1 MTNNWLH
8 KSTRLHFQV
17 HSWPQFAIYRFW
29 QKFTVQKKEK
39 RKPSVVFCK
48 ICELGVS
55 IIQDGQWQKNIAT
68 FWAGLQS
75 LLSPK
80 VTEIIHCGLVSWE
93 SEATPSA
100 TPFFKTKLA
109 VLPNYECPG
118 LICLAL
124 RARRKFGLIL
134 VIKFFLVEV
143 MKKSS

>member
-55 IIQDGQWQKNIAT
+55 IIQDGPWQKNIAT
-68 FWAGLQS
+68 FLAGLQS
-75 LLSPK
+75 LLLPK
-80 VTEIIHCGLVSWE
+80 VTEITVHSIIPVYWANLNILFIPISMSTFHFGSIL
-93 SEATPSA
+93 
-100 TPFFKTKLA
+100 F
-109 VLPNYECPG
+109 
-118 LICLAL
+118 LAL
-124 RARRKFGLIL
+124 PPM
-134 VIKFFLVEV
+134 EV
-143 MKKSS
+143 ANWPSMCYYRLTVFI

>member
-80 VTEIIHCGLVSWE
+80 VTEIIVHSIIPVYWANFGILLQKLFWPTLTKKCSSDWE
-93 SEATPSA
+93 KLLKFEAVA
-100 TPFFKTKLA
+100 ENLQ
-109 VLPNYECPG
+109 
-118 LICLAL
+118 
-124 RARRKFGLIL
+124 KFWDH
-134 VIKFFLVEV
+134 
-143 MKKSS
+143 